1 MKADGTVTLSGD
13 GTITVTYEGEMPA
26 LEAAIAAIEKKLA
39 DEGYKNVTISK
50 AGSTYTFSG
59 QDKLGYDSKFT
70 WDVDTDLVEVITY
83 TLNGK
88 ETTAPASDEI
98 TYVYIAKNDKQ
109 LAELIYV
116 IDGEFTATVYDDDAK
131 ASERVGNINAFLATN
146 GYTAADL
153 TTLKTEME
161 GYLTNDIS
169 AAVKADVEAVI
180 KALADAQTALTA
192 DQTAAKAELNSYK
205 ETALNTY
212 EDKLTGTEV
221 REIEAIVSAAN
232 AKIDAAA
239 KNAIDGIV
247 TQAKSDIDG
256 KTTGAA
262 GALADEKKVKDAK
275 AALGDVTLSPVA
287 STSAPDADAIKA
299 KLPVAADG
307 VTYAVSA
314 AGEEDTFT
322 ATVTVTITAGEAQD
336 TKEIQASYVAT
347 DYKTVKDAVDGIGKA
362 VSVEVSSSGIDANA
376 AETALKSALE
386 SKYTGTTITAD
397 IAGNVTGSEGDVV
410 TKSASI
416 TVAVGSVNYTID
428 GVVVTIT
435 LTA

>member
-1 MKADGTVTLSGD
+1 M
-13 GTITVTYEGEMPA
+13 
-26 LEAAIAAIEKKLA
+26 
-39 DEGYKNVTISK
+39 
-50 AGSTYTFSG
+50 
-59 QDKLGYDSKFT
+59 
-70 WDVDTDLVEVITY
+70 
-83 TLNGK
+83 
-88 ETTAPASDEI
+88 
-98 TYVYIAKNDKQ
+98 
-109 LAELIYV
+109 
-116 IDGEFTATVYDDDAK
+116 
-131 ASERVGNINAFLATN
+131 
-146 GYTAADL
+146 
-153 TTLKTEME
+153 
-161 GYLTNDIS
+161 
-169 AAVKADVEAVI
+169 
-180 KALADAQTALTA
+180 
-192 DQTAAKAELNSYK
+192 
-205 ETALNTY
+205 
-212 EDKLTGTEV
+212 
-221 REIEAIVSAAN
+221 
-232 AKIDAAA
+232 
-239 KNAIDGIV
+239 
-247 TQAKSDIDG
+247 
-256 KTTGAA
+256 
-262 GALADEKKVKDAK
+262 
-275 AALGDVTLSPVA
+275 TLSPVA

-314 AGEEDTFT
+314 PSWGSITAGEEDTFT